1 LYSSELTRE
10 EIDALDAEA
19 YSNFLAFGDGLK
31 PELDDWE
38 QESINGNQEY
48 EDWLAMH
55 RTFDP

>member
-1 LYSSELTRE
+1 MYSSELMQE

-38 QESINGNQEY
+38 QGTIKSNQEY
-48 EDWLAMH
+48 EDWLIMH
-55 RTFDP
+55 RTFDL

>member
-1 LYSSELTRE
+1 MQE

-38 QESINGNQEY
+38 QETIKSNQGY
-48 EDWLAMH
+48 EDWLIMH
-55 RTFDP
+55 RTFDL

>member
-1 LYSSELTRE
+1 MYSRDLTQQ

-48 EDWLAMH
+48 EEWLAMH
-55 RTFDP
+55 RMYDL